1 MKSDAVATESIEE
14 IIRVLEGN
22 YNIKRAIGHG
32 LLRVLL
38 YHRFLLRHRTSG
50 VCKTHVLRPTRGL
63 KECCFACVAYSYSF
77 IRTVPFPWS

>member
-1 MKSDAVATESIEE
+1 MKSDVVATESIEE

-38 YHRFLLRHRTSG
+38 YHRFLLRHRTS
-50 VCKTHVLRPTRGL
+50 
-63 KECCFACVAYSYSF
+63 
-77 IRTVPFPWS
+77 